1 MAAGSGIYKQV
12 SIKKETAYGTLAG
25 ATGARTLARVE
36 GVFNLNKE
44 AYESNRIRTDLQY
57 SDTRHGVR
65 SVAGNINDELVPGA
79 LSDVIGSICKR
90 AFAAVVP
97 ETALSLT
104 IAAAG
109 NNYTITRAAGSWLT
123 GGKRVGQV
131 VRLTAGTFNAANLN
145 KNLFVLGVTA
155 TALTVATANGSEL
168 VAEGPVA
175 SATLIVPGKY
185 TYVPLTGHVEDSYT
199 VEEWFSDVPRCEVV
213 VGWKP
218 AQAALRLPPTG
229 LATIAITGMGKDLA
243 KNEPTR
249 YFTSPTAPTEAA
261 SLAAVNGLLRTG
273 GNAQL
278 AVTNLDIDITSA
290 YSGEA
295 TVGSNTKNFQFAE
308 GVKVSGSF
316 SCYFEDG
323 TLPSLFYDEN
333 LTTLDVL
340 MTSDNSATAE
350 FMTFSLNRVKVNS
363 ADKNDGRGAIVRTY
377 AFTASVHPTAG
388 EREATTIAIQD
399 SLA

>member
-1 MAAGSGIYKQV
+1 MAAASGIYKQV

-25 ATGARTLARVE
+25 TTGARTLARVD
-36 GVFNLNKE
+36 GVFNLAKE

-57 SDTRHGVR
+57 GDARHGVR
-65 SVAGNINDELVPGA
+65 SVSGTINDELVPGA
-79 LSDVIGSICKR
+79 LSDVIGTVCKR
-90 AFAAVVP
+90 AFAAVAP
-97 ETALSLT
+97 ETAISIT
-104 IAAAG
+104 IATAG

-131 VRLTAGTFNAANLN
+131 VRLTAGTFNTANLN

-155 TALTVATANGSEL
+155 TTLTVVAANGSAL

-175 SATLIVPGKY
+175 SATLSVPGKY

-199 VEEWFSDVPRCEVV
+199 VEEWFSDVPRCEVYT
-213 VGWKP
+213 GFKP
-218 AQAALRLPPTG
+218 AQAALRMPPSG
-229 LATIAITGMGKDLA
+229 LATIAITGAGKDLA
-243 KNEPTR
+243 QSGATR
-249 YFTSPTAPTEAA
+249 YFTTPTVGTEAA

-273 GNAQL
+273 GGAQL
-278 AVTNLDIDITSA
+278 CVTSLDIDIASA
-290 YSGEA
+290 FSGDA

-308 GVKVSGSF
+308 GVKVTGSF
-316 SCYFEDG
+316 SAYFEDG
-323 TLPSLFYDEN
+323 TLPALFYDETV
-333 LTTLDVL
+333 TTLDVL
-340 MTSDNSATAE
+340 MTSDNTAAAE

-363 ADKNDGRGAIVRTY
+363 ADKADGRGGIVRTY
-377 AFTASVHPTAG
+377 AFTASVNPTAG

>member
-1 MAAGSGIYKQV
+1 MAAASGIYKQV

-25 ATGARTLARVE
+25 TTGARALARVDA
-36 GVFNLNKE
+36 VFNLAKE

-57 SDTRHGVR
+57 GDARHGVR
-65 SVAGNINDELVPGA
+65 SVAGTINDELVPGA

-90 AFAAVVP
+90 AFTAVTA
-97 ETALSLT
+97 ETSLSLT

-155 TALTVATANGSEL
+155 TVLTVATANGSEL

-175 SATLIVPGKY
+175 SATLSVPGKY

-199 VEEWFSDVPRCEVV
+199 VEEWFSDVPRCEVFT
-213 VGWKP
+213 GFKP
-218 AQAALRLPPTG
+218 AQAALRMPPNG
-229 LATIAITGMGKDLA
+229 LATIAITGAGKDLGQTGA
-243 KNEPTR
+243 TR
-249 YFTSPTAPTEAA
+249 YFSNPTVGTEAA

-278 AVTNLDIDITSA
+278 AVTGLDIDLTSA
-290 YSGEA
+290 YSGDA

-316 SCYFEDG
+316 SAYFESGD
-323 TLPSLFYDEN
+323 LPALFYDETV
-333 LTTLDVL
+333 TTLDVL
-340 MTSDNSATAE
+340 MTSDNSANAE

-363 ADKNDGRGAIVRTY
+363 ADKADGRGGIVRTY
-377 AFTASVHPTAG
+377 AFTASVNPTAG